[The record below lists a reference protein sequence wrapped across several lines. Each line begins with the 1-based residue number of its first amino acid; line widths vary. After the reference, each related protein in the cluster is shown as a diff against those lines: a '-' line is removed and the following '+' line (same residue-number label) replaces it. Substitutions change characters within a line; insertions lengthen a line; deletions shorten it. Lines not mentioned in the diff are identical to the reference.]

1 MASLQTLDN
10 VNFHDISGRTV
21 VAAVRDRYNTRF
33 DVQVFNLP
41 AQLRAPVPIVN
52 DFEDRDVSDFTFSGG
67 AFALA
72 TRGSDDVLAQN
83 SSSGLAVALLSDSD
97 WTYEQRV
104 EADITPTFGTGSW
117 VGLVARY
124 VDADNYYYT
133 VIRSNQTYGIYKR
146 VNGVVTLLYESI
158 FYDAPRLL
166 SAPRCA

>member
-1 MASLQTLDN
+1 M
-10 VNFHDISGRTV
+10 
-21 VAAVRDRYNTRF
+21 RDPYNTRF

-72 TRGSDDVLAQN
+72 TRGTDDVLAQS

-104 EADITPTFGTGSW
+104 EADITPIFGTSSW

-124 VDADNYYYT
+124 VDADNYYYA
-133 VIRSNQTYGIYKR
+133 VIRSNQTFGIYKR
-146 VNGVVTLLYESI
+146 VNGVVTLLYEGDPLQRPCPH
-158 FYDAPRLL
+158 FPRLAAREGQPHRSEFQL
-166 SAPRCA
+166 RAGSRA